1 MGGWPAVR
9 GVNSVLIL
17 FAENINSLHI
27 APTVRA
33 LFNLM
38 RQNPRMADEIFGQ
51 DIALN
56 NEGQARVAAN
66 GELILTDGVDTG
78 VQDIVLRIFT
88 RLGQLFYDTE
98 FGSLIHDWILE
109 ESTETTR
116 AAFEAEIIMRVE
128 MDPRVVVGSVRCSI
142 VKWDERGI
150 TARAAWRFIDED
162 SPLNLVFSI
171 NKDNLEMIVEDVRPR
186 ANSFDMRGYSD
197 A

>member
-1 MGGWPAVR
+1 MSDA
-9 GVNSVLIL
+9 
-17 FAENINSLHI
+17 A
-27 APTVRA
+27 
-33 LFNLM
+33 M
-38 RQNPRMADEIFGQ
+38 RQNSAEIFGQ
-51 DIALN
+51 DIALDQY
-56 NEGQARVAAN
+56 GQAKVAAN

-162 SPLNLVFSI
+162 SPMNLVLHFDK
-171 NKDNLEMIVEDVRPR
+171 NTLDMVVEDARPL
-186 ANSFDMRGYSD
+186 SHTLQPHIL
-197 A
+197 

>member
-1 MGGWPAVR
+1 M
-9 GVNSVLIL
+9 
-17 FAENINSLHI
+17 
-27 APTVRA
+27 T
-33 LFNLM
+33 
-38 RQNPRMADEIFGQ
+38 DEIFGQ
-51 DIALN
+51 DIALD

-109 ESTETTR
+109 EATEATR

-171 NKDNLEMIVEDVRPR
+171 NKDNLEMIVEDVNPR
-186 ANSFDMRGYSD
+186 GSSFTMKRYSD